1 MATAAHQEETTVVP
15 CIIVEGIIEQQEAS
29 SSDDGNTTGD
39 EGEWSDQQGEE
50 GEGDDRHLIEGS
62 NWHPVISRVFWE
74 ENMLNITHDDWRS
87 VGKGYLSPADIYYL
101 ILAAPCFLIFFP
113 SLVMRKCFRA
123 FEERNPWVCNIC
135 LLRFRFA
142 DDVLD
147 HHVQVH
153 DDQSQE
159 NEGGTGAGEGDVN
172 PFPDGNPIVDYY
184 SGYVSQDYDFE
195 VFWCPLCHGLGF
207 HQLTLWCHHTMTEH
221 VRYFSACECR
231 ACLASPLRTYHWV
244 DFLHGDEQIMVF
256 EDDGAHMGNYG
267 WDRPVRVT
275 KKCPADPNSCPS
287 RFGSMD
293 DDGQDDLNNLVEHLI
308 TEHGW

>member
-1 MATAAHQEETTVVP
+1 MATAAAHHVEE
-15 CIIVEGIIEQQEAS
+15 IEQQEAS
-29 SSDDGNTTGD
+29 NSDDGNSSTSSDDGYTTGD
-39 EGEWSDQQGEE
+39 GDQGDQ
-50 GEGDDRHLIEGS
+50 GDDRHLIKGS

-101 ILAAPCFLIFFP
+101 ILAAPCFLTFFP

-153 DDQSQE
+153 GQSQE
-159 NEGGTGAGEGDVN
+159 KDIGKKGGSGAGEEEDVN

-184 SGYVSQDYDFE
+184 SGYVSQDYDLE

-207 HQLTLWCHHTMTEH
+207 HKFTLWCHHTMTEH

-231 ACLASPLRTYHWV
+231 VCLASPLRTYHWV

-256 EDDGAHMGNYG
+256 EDDGGAHMDNYG
-267 WDRPVRVT
+267 WDQPVRVT
-275 KKCPADPNSCPS
+275 KRCPADPNSCSS
-287 RFGSMD
+287 RFSMD
-293 DDGQDDLNNLVEHLI
+293 GQDLNNLIEHLI